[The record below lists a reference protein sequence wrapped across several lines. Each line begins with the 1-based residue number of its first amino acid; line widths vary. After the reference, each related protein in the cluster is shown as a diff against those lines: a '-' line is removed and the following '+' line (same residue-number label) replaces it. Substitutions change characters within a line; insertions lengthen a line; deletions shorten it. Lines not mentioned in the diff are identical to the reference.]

1 MSPMTGLHDLF
12 PSWPPAPGGLF
23 WIGLALVGAALCG
36 EFARAALKL
45 PRIVGYAAAG
55 LVAGVLG
62 RPLIDTDMLD
72 QTHILIEM
80 ALALALF
87 ELGHRLSFEWLR
99 ANRWLLLTSGF
110 ESLLTW
116 GLVTWVLQLFGVTA
130 SVAVAAGAIAV
141 ATSPTVLLQLKNELR
156 AEGQVTERLL
166 SLGALNSIY
175 ASVLVPLTAGWL
187 HSEYGHWAAALIHPL
202 YLLAGSVLLA
212 WVVGKV
218 GHALY
223 HRMAGDDH
231 YAFLVLVGLVLFA
244 LAMAKLLKLSVPLTL
259 LLAGVVFKHQDDHPR
274 VWPSHF
280 GSAGS
285 ILIVVMIVSLGL
297 PLKAS
302 DWVIGGVAAVA
313 LVLSRFIAKLA
324 ATTALGSFTDL
335 SMRQSIAL
343 GLALGPMS
351 GLSWLLMHDTAA
363 LYPQTGGP
371 LAAIIL
377 CTLAIQQIAAPILT
391 ARSLRWAGEVR
402 QDEGRH

>member
-1 MSPMTGLHDLF
+1 MSAMTGLHDLF

-36 EFARAALKL
+36 EFARVVLRL
-45 PRIVGYAAAG
+45 PRIVGYAVAG
-55 LVAGVLG
+55 LAAGVLG
-62 RPLIDTDMLD
+62 RPLIDADMLGE
-72 QTHILIEM
+72 THILIEM

-87 ELGHRLSFEWLR
+87 ELGHRLSFDWLR
-99 ANRWLLLTSGF
+99 ANRWLLLTSAF

-116 GLVTWVLQLFGVTA
+116 GLVTWLLQAFGVA
-130 SVAVAAGAIAV
+130 VPVAVAAGAIAV

-166 SLGALNSIY
+166 SMGALNSIY
-175 ASVLVPLTAGWL
+175 AGVLVPLTAGWL
-187 HSEYGHWAAALIHPL
+187 HSEYGHWGAALLHPL
-202 YLLAGSVLLA
+202 YLLAGSVLMA
-212 WVVGKV
+212 WVMGKA

-231 YAFLVLVGLVLFA
+231 YAFLVLVGLVLFTLA
-244 LAMAKLLKLSVPLTL
+244 LTKLLKLSVPLTL
-259 LLAGVVFKHQDDHPR
+259 LLAGVVFKHQDAHPR
-274 VWPSHF
+274 VWPTHF

-297 PLKAS
+297 PLRVS
-302 DWVIGGVAAVA
+302 DWMIGGVAAVV
-313 LVLSRFIAKLA
+313 LVLARFVAKLA
-324 ATTALGSFTDL
+324 GTAALGSFSGL
-335 SMRQSIAL
+335 SMRQSVAL

-351 GLSWLLMHDTAA
+351 GLSWLLMHDTAM

-371 LAAIIL
+371 LSAIIL

-391 ARSLRWAGEVR
+391 ARALRWAGEVR
-402 QDEGRH
+402 QEEGRR